1 MIRNLPKK
9 FARKYT
15 DIIYEFNYFCG
26 MDNGFNE
33 EILKGLNAVQRSAV
47 EKTEGPLLIVAGAG
61 SGKTKVLTCRIAN
74 IISGGVAP
82 SKILALTFTKKA
94 AGEMKERIAAM
105 VGGRDASR
113 LWMGTFHAIFVRF
126 LREYADLLGYPKS
139 FTIYDTADTKAAI
152 TKCLKE
158 LGIDDKSYKPSA
170 VASRISKAKND
181 LLTAAAYA
189 HSQIYKEED
198 FSSKRPRIAEI
209 YALYAAKAK
218 ASGAMDFD
226 DILLNTNILFRD
238 HPEAL
243 EAIRSRFSHILVDE
257 YQDTNYAQ
265 YLILKKLSCVHRNIC
280 VVGDDSQSIYGFR
293 GARIENI
300 LGFQKDYPEAQVIRL
315 EQNYR
320 STQTIV
326 DAANSLIDKNKNRL
340 KKECYSKDAVGE
352 KIHVINSSS
361 DFDEGYCIATSIK
374 NTIFR
379 NKAPY
384 SDFAVLYRTNSQSRV
399 IEEALRKFN
408 LPCRVVSGTSFFDRA
423 EVKDMVAYFRLVIN
437 PRDNEAFRRTI
448 NLPARGIG
456 ETSVSYLEKAASG
469 ASLPLLEAALL
480 PTATLMAAGLKS
492 GAIAKITDF
501 AKMILSLHGKAESTD
516 AYTLASEI
524 SLKSGLMTYMQG
536 LQDVEDKERLGN
548 VQELFN
554 GIQQFC
560 DDEAQ
565 MRRYDE
571 GGDTQEPE
579 LVTLSQYIENFTLL
593 SSAEKG
599 EDGEEGNN
607 RISLMTVHSSKGLE
621 YPYIYIAGLEENLFP
636 SGGDLLPCDI
646 EEERRLFYVALT
658 RAKKEVTLSYASTR
672 HRYGKEENNLPS
684 RFIKEIDPQYLDG
697 DVPAGAPLDGGWGS
711 FGAASNMRSAQGPQ
725 FPRGGCS
732 YFSRTGAARPDGAR
746 QQPHSSFPHPSGAAH
761 PAPQLPAKS
770 RIISRNSAAS
780 VSSHTPSEGFT
791 PSAPGNI
798 RPGMRVEHK
807 IFGYGRIESMEG
819 SGPNAKAVFVT
830 DSGEAKVLIL
840 KFAKLRICN

>member
-1 MIRNLPKK
+1 MN
-9 FARKYT
+9 
-15 DIIYEFNYFCG
+15 
-26 MDNGFNE
+26 NGINE
-33 EILKGLNAVQRSAV
+33 EILKGLNAAQRSAV

-74 IISGGVAP
+74 IIAGGVAP
-82 SKILALTFTKKA
+82 SRILALTFTKKA
-94 AGEMKERIAAM
+94 AGEMKERIAAL
-105 VGGRDASR
+105 VGSREATR

-139 FTIYDTADTKAAI
+139 FTIYDSADTKASI

-189 HSQIYKEED
+189 RNQIYKDED
-198 FSSKRPRIAEI
+198 SSCKRPRIAEI

-265 YLILKKLSCVHRNIC
+265 YLILKKLSLSHRNIC

-300 LGFQKDYPEAQVIRL
+300 LNFQKDYPEAQVIRL

-340 KKECYSKDAVGE
+340 KKVCYSKDAVGD
-352 KIHVINSSS
+352 KIHVINAAS
-361 DFDEGYCIATSIK
+361 DFEEGFSIASSIK
-374 NTIFR
+374 SAIFR
-379 NKAPY
+379 HKAPY
-384 SDFAVLYRTNSQSRV
+384 SDFAVLYRTNAQSRV
-399 IEEALRKFN
+399 IEEALRKLN
-408 LPCRVVSGTSFFDRA
+408 LPCRVVSGTSFFERA

-437 PRDNEAFRRTI
+437 PRDNEAFRRTV

-456 ETSVSYLEKAASG
+456 ETSVSYLEKAASQ
-469 ASLPLLEAALL
+469 ASLPLLVAAQL
-480 PTATLMAAGLKS
+480 PPATLMAAGLKS
-492 GAIAKITDF
+492 GAISKMSAF
-501 AKMILSLHGKAESTD
+501 ADMILSLHSKAESTD

-524 SLKSGLMTYMQG
+524 GLKSGLLTYMQG

-554 GIQQFC
+554 GIRQFC

-565 MRRYDE
+565 MRKYDE
-571 GGDTQEPE
+571 GADSGEPE
-579 LVTLSQYIENFTLL
+579 LVTLSDYIENFTLL
-593 SSAEKG
+593 SSAEKIDDG
-599 EDGEEGNN
+599 EDDNN

-621 YPYIYIAGLEENLFP
+621 YPYVYIAGLEENLFP
-636 SGGDLLPCDI
+636 SASDLLPGDI

-658 RAKKEVTLSYASTR
+658 RAKKEVTLSYASAR

-697 DVPAGAPLDGGWGS
+697 DVPQQGAFESGWGSSSPARALRSARDCFFPRQAGSSDSKHPRPAGAPQQSRPSYPKPSSLGQRTVQLPSSGRIINRT
-711 FGAASNMRSAQGPQ
+711 AA
-725 FPRGGCS
+725 
-732 YFSRTGAARPDGAR
+732 AARPA
-746 QQPHSSFPHPSGAAH
+746 
-761 PAPQLPAKS
+761 
-770 RIISRNSAAS
+770 
-780 VSSHTPSEGFT
+780 HTPGEGFI
-791 PSAPGNI
+791 PSDPCDI
-798 RPGMRVEHK
+798 RPGMRVEHN
-807 IFGYGRIESMEG
+807 IFGYGKIVRVEG
-819 SGPNAKAVFVT
+819 VGAGAKAEFVT
-830 DSGEAKVLIL
+830 DSGESKVLIL
-840 KFAKLRICN
+840 KFAKLRICD

>member
-1 MIRNLPKK
+1 MN
-9 FARKYT
+9 
-15 DIIYEFNYFCG
+15 
-26 MDNGFNE
+26 NGFNE
-33 EILKGLNAVQRSAV
+33 EILKGLNAAQRSAV

-74 IISGGVAP
+74 IIAGGVAP
-82 SKILALTFTKKA
+82 SRILALTFTKKA
-94 AGEMKERIAAM
+94 AGEMKERIAAL
-105 VGGRDASR
+105 VGSRDASH

-139 FTIYDTADTKAAI
+139 FTIYDAADTKSAI

-158 LGIDDKSYKPSA
+158 LNIDDKSYKPSA

-189 HSQIYKEED
+189 HNQIYREED

-243 EAIRSRFSHILVDE
+243 ESIRARFSHILVDE

-265 YLILKKLSCVHRNIC
+265 YLILKKLSAEHRNIC

-300 LGFQKDYPEAQVIRL
+300 LNFQKDYPEAQIIRL

-340 KKECYSKDAVGE
+340 KKVCYSKDAVGD
-352 KIHVINSSS
+352 KIHVINAAS
-361 DFDEGYCIATSIK
+361 DFEEGFSIASSIK
-374 NTIFR
+374 SAIYR
-379 NKAPY
+379 HKAPY
-384 SDFAVLYRTNSQSRV
+384 SDFAVLYRTNAQSRV
-399 IEEALRKFN
+399 IEEALRKLN

-456 ETSVSYLEKAASG
+456 ETSVAYLEKAAAE
-469 ASLPLLEAALL
+469 ASLPLLEAAML
-480 PTATLMAAGLKS
+480 PPATLMAAGLKS
-492 GAIAKITDF
+492 GAIAKMADF
-501 AKMILSLHGKAESTD
+501 AKMIFSLHGKADSAD

-524 SLKSGLMTYMQG
+524 GLKSGLMAYMQG
-536 LQDVEDKERLGN
+536 LQDVEDKERLNN

-554 GIQQFC
+554 GIRQFC
-560 DDEAQ
+560 DDETE
-565 MRRYDE
+565 MRKYDE
-571 GGDTQEPE
+571 GGDGGSEPT

-599 EDGEEGNN
+599 EDGEDDNN

-636 SGGDLLPCDI
+636 SGSDLLPGDI

-658 RAKKEVTLSYASTR
+658 RAKKEVTLTYASAR

-697 DVPAGAPLDGGWGS
+697 DVPSCSALDGAWGS
-711 FGAASNMRSAQGPQ
+711 SGPAYVQRISRPAQGVQ
-725 FPRGGCS
+725 LQKGGS
-732 YFSRTGAARPDGAR
+732 APFSRPGSSSAARPYGPSAQRSGSFSRPEQR
-746 QQPHSSFPHPSGAAH
+746 QQSYFQRPASGQR
-761 PAPQLPAKS
+761 PQES
-770 RIISRNSAAS
+770 RPVAQPNRAVSRTAAAS
-780 VSSHTPSEGFT
+780 RPTHTPSEGFT
-791 PSAPGNI
+791 PSAPGDI
-798 RPGMRVEHK
+798 RPGMRVEHN

-819 SGPNAKAVFVT
+819 SGLNAKAVFVT
-830 DSGEAKVLIL
+830 DSGESKTLIL
-840 KFAKLRICN
+840 KYAKLRICD

>member
-1 MIRNLPKK
+1 MN
-9 FARKYT
+9 
-15 DIIYEFNYFCG
+15 
-26 MDNGFNE
+26 NGINE
-33 EILKGLNAVQRSAV
+33 EILKGLNAAQRSAV

-74 IISGGVAP
+74 IIAGGVAP
-82 SKILALTFTKKA
+82 SRILALTFTKKA
-94 AGEMKERIAAM
+94 AGEMKERIAAL
-105 VGGRDASR
+105 VGSREATR

-139 FTIYDTADTKAAI
+139 FTIYDSADTKASI

-189 HSQIYKEED
+189 RNQIYKDED
-198 FSSKRPRIAEI
+198 FSCKRPRIAEI

-265 YLILKKLSCVHRNIC
+265 YLILKKLSLSHRNIC

-300 LGFQKDYPEAQVIRL
+300 LNFQKDYPEAQVIRL

-340 KKECYSKDAVGE
+340 KKVCYSKDAVGD
-352 KIHVINSSS
+352 KIHVINAAS
-361 DFDEGYCIATSIK
+361 DFEEGFSIASSIK
-374 NTIFR
+374 SAIFR
-379 NKAPY
+379 HKAPY
-384 SDFAVLYRTNSQSRV
+384 SDFAVLYRTNAQSRV
-399 IEEALRKFN
+399 IEEALRKLN
-408 LPCRVVSGTSFFDRA
+408 LPCRVVSGTSFFERA

-437 PRDNEAFRRTI
+437 PRDNEAFRRTV

-456 ETSVSYLEKAASG
+456 ETSVSYLEKAASQ
-469 ASLPLLEAALL
+469 ASLPLLVAAQL
-480 PTATLMAAGLKS
+480 PPATLMAAGLKS
-492 GAIAKITDF
+492 GAISKMSAF
-501 AKMILSLHGKAESTD
+501 ADMILSLHSKAESTD

-524 SLKSGLMTYMQG
+524 GLKSGLLTYMQG

-554 GIQQFC
+554 GIRQFC

-565 MRRYDE
+565 MRKYDE
-571 GGDTQEPE
+571 GADSGEPE
-579 LVTLSQYIENFTLL
+579 LVTLSDYIENFTLL
-593 SSAEKG
+593 SSAEKIDDG
-599 EDGEEGNN
+599 EDDNN

-621 YPYIYIAGLEENLFP
+621 YPYVYIAGLEENLFP
-636 SGGDLLPCDI
+636 SASDLLPGDI

-658 RAKKEVTLSYASTR
+658 RAKKEVTLSYASAR

-697 DVPAGAPLDGGWGS
+697 DVPQQGACESGWGSSSPARALRSARDYFFPRQAGSSDSKHPRPAGAPQQSRPSYPKPTSLGQRTVQLPSSGRIINRT
-711 FGAASNMRSAQGPQ
+711 AA
-725 FPRGGCS
+725 
-732 YFSRTGAARPDGAR
+732 AARPA
-746 QQPHSSFPHPSGAAH
+746 
-761 PAPQLPAKS
+761 
-770 RIISRNSAAS
+770 
-780 VSSHTPSEGFT
+780 HTPGEGFI
-791 PSAPGNI
+791 PSDPCDI
-798 RPGMRVEHK
+798 RPGMRVEHN
-807 IFGYGRIESMEG
+807 IFGYGKIVRVEG
-819 SGPNAKAVFVT
+819 VGAGAKAEFVT
-830 DSGEAKVLIL
+830 DSGESKVLIL
-840 KFAKLRICN
+840 KFAKLRICD